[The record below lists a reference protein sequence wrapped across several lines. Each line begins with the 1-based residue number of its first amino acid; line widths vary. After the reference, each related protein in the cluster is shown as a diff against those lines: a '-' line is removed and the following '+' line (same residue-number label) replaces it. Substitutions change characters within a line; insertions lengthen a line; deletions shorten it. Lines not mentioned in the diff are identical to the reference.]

1 MQKVIKYFHITSE
14 VKKTLSQD
22 SCWSAVIVKSFNH
35 VTILIYQRCHPQ
47 MCSTPFTSLPAEF
60 KKMFI
65 WFHTW
70 FSGNRCSSECHP
82 RGSEPG
88 LQTAGGESAASGV
101 IGHQGGAHGWCS
113 RWQPWPNDVQN
124 SRWYDIVFRD
134 VCVYVCRMCVCVCVC
149 WCAWA
154 CVITDVILQT
164 FSCSGIWSL
173 QLGRDSGTTYN
184 NSIHLYSVPVLLGS
198 STFKLEF
205 VSWGFNCHLMFCNP
219 QIDSYLKRWSEAKP
233 QRK

>member
-35 VTILIYQRCHPQ
+35 VTFLIYQRCYPQ
-47 MCSTPFTSLPAEF
+47 LCPPPPPPPSPPPSFPAEF

-65 WFHTW
+65 WFCTW
-70 FSGNRCSSECHP
+70 SLGNRCSSECHP

-101 IGHQGGAHGWCS
+101 ISHQGGAHGWCS

-124 SRWYDIVFRD
+124 SWWYDIVFRD
-134 VCVYVCRMCVCVCVC
+134 ACVYVCRMCVYVCVLVC
-149 WCAWA
+149 VSMCDHWCNIA
-154 CVITDVILQT
+154 D
-164 FSCSGIWSL
+164 F
-173 QLGRDSGTTYN
+173 QL
-184 NSIHLYSVPVLLGS
+184 
-198 STFKLEF
+198 
-205 VSWGFNCHLMFCNP
+205 
-219 QIDSYLKRWSEAKP
+219 
-233 QRK
+233 